1 MSIGR
6 TTAKP
11 KIAKWGEIC
20 SEVALGFFMNLPFLQ
35 MSFFN
40 FHDIVTGFF
49 QEKFRVF
56 KVATGAVHAQ
66 AR

>member
-1 MSIGR
+1 MCSIGR

-11 KIAKWGEIC
+11 KIAKWDEIC
-20 SEVALGFFMNLPFLQ
+20 SEIAFLNLPFLE

-49 QEKFRVF
+49 QGKLGKFR
-56 KVATGAVHAQ
+56 GAKGPLCAPK
-66 AR
+66 